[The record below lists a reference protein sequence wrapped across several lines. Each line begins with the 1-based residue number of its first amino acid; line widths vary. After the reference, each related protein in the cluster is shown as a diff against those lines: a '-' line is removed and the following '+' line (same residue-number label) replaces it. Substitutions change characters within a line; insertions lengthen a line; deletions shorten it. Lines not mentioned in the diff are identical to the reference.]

1 MRPKRDKT
9 GDAVDRPTQGSSLS
23 SDPSAKFFC
32 EKGDWDQKEENRA
45 RTKALPSPQETRDE
59 TMTNN
64 GNETMLNI
72 NRAPP

>member
-9 GDAVDRPTQGSSLS
+9 GDAVDRPTRGSSLS
-23 SDPSAKFFC
+23 NDPSAKFSA
-32 EKGDWDQKEENRA
+32 KKATGTKKEENRA
-45 RTKALPSPQETRDE
+45 RTKALPSRQETRDE
-59 TMTNN
+59 TMTKN